1 MLIDKNSD
9 SIIKNIK
16 NKSKLLNVTV
26 LLIITV
32 LLFVNIRVVFSI
44 LDYIPLFSAAIMLS
58 SATGLVL
65 AGLFISRKISFDAIN
80 NLIKEINN
88 RREAEENIKKANEEL
103 ESRVEERTGELS
115 NAVNILN
122 ESLAEQKKLEEK
134 LYNTSITDELTGILN
149 RRGFFTLT
157 EHRLKLAKRQKIG
170 LLLLYADLDNL
181 KGINDTYGHEEGDKL
196 LNDASNILKSTFRE
210 ADIVA
215 RIGGDEFVV
224 FPVGTTND
232 HIEIISS
239 RLKKNIDAFN
249 SKSTK
254 SYKLSLSIGISA
266 YDPLALQTIDRL
278 LSEADKLMYEQKMR
292 KKGLT

>member
-16 NKSKLLNVTV
+16 NKSRLLNYTV
-26 LLIITV
+26 LLIIAV

-58 SATGLVL
+58 TVTGLVL
-65 AGLFISRKISFDAIN
+65 VGLYIARKISLDAIN
-80 NLIKEINN
+80 NLIREMNIRK
-88 RREAEENIKKANEEL
+88 EAEENIKKANEEL
-103 ESRVEERTGELS
+103 ESRVEERTAELS

-122 ESLAEQKKLEEK
+122 ESLSEQKKLEEK
-134 LYNTSITDELTGILN
+134 LYNMSITDELTGILN

-170 LLLLYADLDNL
+170 LLLLYADMDNL
-181 KGINDTYGHEEGDKL
+181 KGVNDTYGHEEGDRL
-196 LNDASNILKSTFRE
+196 LIDASNVLKSTYRE

-232 HIEIISS
+232 HIEIIRS
-239 RLKKNIDAFN
+239 RLNKNIDAYN
-249 SKSTK
+249 SKSNN
-254 SYKLSLSIGISA
+254 SYKLSLSIGIAA
-266 YDPLALQTIDRL
+266 YYPETVQTVDGLLA
-278 LSEADKLMYEQKMR
+278 EADKLMYEQKMR
-292 KKGLT
+292 KSV

>member
-9 SIIKNIK
+9 STIKNIK
-16 NKSKLLNVTV
+16 NKSRLLNYTV
-26 LLIITV
+26 LLIIAV

-58 SATGLVL
+58 TVTGLVL
-65 AGLFISRKISFDAIN
+65 VGLYIARKMALDAIN
-80 NLIKEINN
+80 NLIREMNIRK
-88 RREAEENIKKANEEL
+88 EAEENIKKANEEL
-103 ESRVEERTGELS
+103 ESRVEERTAELS

-122 ESLAEQKKLEEK
+122 ESLSEQKKLEEK
-134 LYNTSITDELTGILN
+134 LYNMSITDELTGILN

-170 LLLLYADLDNL
+170 LLLLYADMDNL
-181 KGINDTYGHEEGDKL
+181 KGVNDTYGHEEGDRL
-196 LNDASNILKSTFRE
+196 LIDASNVLKSTYRE

-232 HIEIISS
+232 HIEIIRS
-239 RLKKNIDAFN
+239 RLNKNIDAYN
-249 SKSTK
+249 SKSNN
-254 SYKLSLSIGISA
+254 SYKLSLSIGIAA
-266 YDPLALQTIDRL
+266 YYPETVQTVDGLLA
-278 LSEADKLMYEQKMR
+278 EADKLMYEQKMR
-292 KKGLT
+292 KSV